1 MPTSTINTATRNAM
15 VVAAN
20 GLVNT
25 GAGANATYEYGT
37 ASFSSVLITWNLDAT
52 APWASP
58 SSGTAALT
66 GTPLALASATGTAAE
81 YRIRDKNGNVIR
93 SGVLDATVSITSG
106 LGYTLAAPVT
116 QPAS

>member
-20 GLVNT
+20 DLVNT

-37 ASFSSVLITWNLDAT
+37 ASFAAVLVTWDLDAT
-52 APWASP
+52 NPWASP

-66 GTPLALASATGTAAE
+66 GAPSAIAAATGTAAE
-81 YRIRDKNGNVIR
+81 YRIKDKDGTVVR
-93 SGVLDATVSITSG
+93 SGVLDSTVSITSG